1 MKKIPWSPVVPWI
14 AGAALL
20 LCVLYF
26 ALHGSM
32 VKRELGDSRVTVYHL
47 SISKPRIG
55 EEFPVYRTTQG
66 NTVTLNVTSDR
77 PGEVHVHGYE
87 KKITLNPGGEVA
99 LTFVAADA
107 GMFPVHLH
115 EADGSMVA
123 LATLEV
129 QPK

>member
-1 MKKIPWSPVVPWI
+1 MTKSSRSPFVPWF

-20 LCVLYF
+20 LCILYF

-32 VKRELGDSRVTVYHL
+32 DKSESGDSRVTVHNL
-47 SISKPRIG
+47 LISKPRMG
-55 EEFPVYRTTQG
+55 EELPVYRTTQG
-66 NTVTLNVTSDR
+66 NTVILKVTSDG
-77 PGEVHVHGYE
+77 PGEVYVHGYE
-87 KKITLNPGGEVA
+87 KKITLKPGGETA

-115 EADGSMVA
+115 EGDGSMVA
-123 LATLEV
+123 LAILEV